1 MCTRQL
7 CCATVGAAWGHPC
20 ARCRDEDA
28 DCGQGRLRNVHT
40 GRCMDINECE
50 AVPGLCAGGGR
61 CVNTQGSFRCTCPEG
76 TELDR
81 DHSCADVDECQA
93 EEDVCPNGRCVNK
106 SPGYYCI
113 CDPGFIP
120 SRYLE
125 PFFLALSALIQP
137 ILASLS
143 LQRSEGL
150 PGYYAGQLLHR
161 HFRRRGLQ
169 VKQDMPYHH
178 INVSSDQLYRFS
190 FRTPLPFAL
199 SRLDCC
205 CSPGMGVAWGDENP
219 RDSTSPARY
228 CDPCPES
235 GTDEFERLCL
245 SSEGKRQSSGRGDQ
259 ESGGGWS
266 GGGEVERPPPLNVV
280 RVGVRV
286 DECQLLDLCGRHGT
300 CVDTAEGQ

>member
-20 ARCRDEDA
+20 ARCTDEDA

-120 SRYLE
+120 SRYPE
-125 PFFLALSALIQP
+125 PFFSPLGSHSTYFGLLVPPEIRRFAW
-137 ILASLS
+137 IL
-143 LQRSEGL
+143 
-150 PGYYAGQLLHR
+150 
-161 HFRRRGLQ
+161 RRA
-169 VKQDMPYHH
+169 V
-178 INVSSDQLYRFS
+178 V
-190 FRTPLPFAL
+190 TPAFP
-199 SRLDCC
+199 
-205 CSPGMGVAWGDENP
+205 
-219 RDSTSPARY
+219 
-228 CDPCPES
+228 
-235 GTDEFERLCL
+235 
-245 SSEGKRQSSGRGDQ
+245 
-259 ESGGGWS
+259 
-266 GGGEVERPPPLNVV
+266 
-280 RVGVRV
+280 
-286 DECQLLDLCGRHGT
+286 
-300 CVDTAEGQ
+300 AEGSAGEARHAIPPH